1 MRFENISAFKML
13 EFSQAKYSWELF
25 CIVFP
30 VKWRSYKYI
39 SGSGEVY
46 IRRDGRSDEHLS
58 AILGLS
64 SQICFLNLYSLSYVI
79 SSCYMTLY
87 IIFTQ
92 VIPKCMY
99 RQSIHLP
106 KFQNP
111 IFICLIEFSPLR
123 FMSKIKLLFPN
134 VPQASMPGNGN
145 FPFPAVQSKTL
156 GSFATCVS
164 SHLTTI

>member
-1 MRFENISAFKML
+1 MRDLPGPGIE
-13 EFSQAKYSWELF
+13 
-25 CIVFP
+25 P
-30 VKWRSYKYI
+30 VSPALATK
-39 SGSGEVY
+39 EA
-46 IRRDGRSDEHLS
+46 H
-58 AILGLS
+58 
-64 SQICFLNLYSLSYVI
+64 QICFLNLYSLSYVI

-87 IIFTQ
+87 VIFTQ

-99 RQSIHLP
+99 LQSIHLP

-123 FMSKIKLLFPN
+123 EVHVQNQTSISNSPTSFP
-134 VPQASMPGNGN
+134 MPGNGN
-145 FPFPAVQSKTL
+145 FAFPVVQSKIS

>member
-1 MRFENISAFKML
+1 ML

-25 CIVFP
+25 YIVFP

-46 IRRDGRSDEHLS
+46 IRRDGHSDEHLS

-64 SQICFLNLYSLSYVI
+64 SQICFLNLYSLSHVI

-99 RQSIHLP
+99 LQSIYLP
-106 KFQNP
+106 KFQNS

-123 FMSKIKLLFPN
+123 EVHVQNETSISSSPTSFP
-134 VPQASMPGNGN
+134 MPGNEN
-145 FPFPAVQSKTL
+145 FPFPVVQSKTL